1 MKKILLLLLGV
12 CLVSAS
18 ATAQSLKDILK
29 SQTVK
34 DIVTSVTGG
43 QKLTAEN
50 LQGTWV
56 YQNPALQLKDENTFK
71 NIAGSVA
78 TSEVEKKLKDYCEK
92 VGIVEGE
99 FNYVFN
105 ADGNLHKQTETDE
118 LERNVHFR

>member
-78 TSEVEKKLKDYCEK
+78 TS
-92 VGIVEGE
+92 
-99 FNYVFN
+99 F
-105 ADGNLHKQTETDE
+105 
-118 LERNVHFR
+118 

>member
-50 LQGTWV
+50 LQGT
-56 YQNPALQLKDENTFK
+56 
-71 NIAGSVA
+71 
-78 TSEVEKKLKDYCEK
+78 
-92 VGIVEGE
+92 
-99 FNYVFN
+99 
-105 ADGNLHKQTETDE
+105 
-118 LERNVHFR
+118 